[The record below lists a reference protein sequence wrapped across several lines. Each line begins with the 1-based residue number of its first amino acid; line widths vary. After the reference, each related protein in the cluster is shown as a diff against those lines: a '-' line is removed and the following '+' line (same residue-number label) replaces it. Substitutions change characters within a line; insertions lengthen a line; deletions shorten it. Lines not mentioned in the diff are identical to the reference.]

1 MVLADTSIWV
11 DHLRRGRPD
20 LSALLTEGKVA
31 CHPFLIGELACGNLS
46 HRQEILSLLKTLPA
60 SSRVDDDEIIHF
72 IERHRLI
79 GSGIGIVDAHLLASS
94 WVSGFPLWTS
104 DKRLRGAALSLD
116 CAYRPEL

>member
-1 MVLADTSIWV
+1 VVLVDTSIWV
-11 DHLRRGRPD
+11 DHLRRGRPH
-20 LSALLTEGKVA
+20 LSALLTEGKVT
-31 CHPFLIGELACGNLS
+31 CHPFVIGELACGNLS

-60 SSRVDDDEIIHF
+60 SSRIDDDEVIHF

-104 DKRLRGAALSLD
+104 DKRLRGTALSLD